1 MGTGFLCAHSFVS
14 SGVIHCFVLA
24 AKLKFQ
30 SGVQQG
36 ETEDVDGY
44 SRCEHDTI
52 FCRYPGTIFQAPSV
66 DSFLVLEKLLMYK

>member
-1 MGTGFLCAHSFVS
+1 MY
-14 SGVIHCFVLA
+14 CFVLA

-44 SRCEHDTI
+44 SRYEHDTI

-66 DSFLVLEKLLMYK
+66 DSFLVLEKVLMYK